1 MNSTHPSGADPKPK
15 RTLMVLPQPKRTRC
29 GDSVKPT
36 HPFVVLLKPHAPYG
50 ATVDPNAPLGDGEA
64 TVTVMGEWLSD
75 RDGGGGS
82 VDMVKM
88 KMASIEW

>member
-1 MNSTHPSGADPKPK
+1 
-15 RTLMVLPQPKRTRC
+15 
-29 GDSVKPT
+29 
-36 HPFVVLLKPHAPYG
+36 
-50 ATVDPNAPLGDGEA
+50 DGEA

-88 KMASIEW
+88 KMASVEW